1 MYIDTRFE
9 ANRKTETTE
18 REFQDVLAESSED
31 EPERDAPEVP
41 RPKASTPARKKPAAK
56 QSGSSKEKSEI
67 DVTGLIEAQKNS
79 ESEGEGEGRFRHGRG
94 EFFAYFFQAL
104 FGGISC
110 RVLSMCSIFWSLIC
124 HFWRDA
130 DVRLLFCPSLQIPHV
145 IPRYV
150 DHSLLPSLF
159 SSDTTRVPTRHSANP
174 STQPHHI
181 LTIPIHAAS
190 QCRDHLLFSP
200 GPLASA

>member
-41 RPKASTPARKKPAAK
+41 IPKASTPARTKPAAK

-79 ESEGEGEGRFRHGRG
+79 ESEGEGKDEVEHPRIDVPIGRSKAAVPRPAGQGWGVLMPSKSGPG
-94 EFFAYFFQAL
+94 E
-104 FGGISC
+104 
-110 RVLSMCSIFWSLIC
+110 
-124 HFWRDA
+124 
-130 DVRLLFCPSLQIPHV
+130 PSFTDDDESE
-145 IPRYV
+145 YV
-150 DHSLLPSLF
+150 EE
-159 SSDTTRVPTRHSANP
+159 
-174 STQPHHI
+174 
-181 LTIPIHAAS
+181 
-190 QCRDHLLFSP
+190 
-200 GPLASA
+200 